1 VLLFVRELCRLRRH
15 LVQPGLRD
23 QLLSSCYSCMEAIAD
38 ADSALGDDEAAAASL
53 GKCLRAAAAVT
64 PGSDLHVILAS
75 KMEDVVRR
83 LHGAASPQAQQAW
96 QACADAHVARY
107 GVLAEGSVR
116 RLAELNRTLYV

>member
-1 VLLFVRELCRLRRH
+1 
-15 LVQPGLRD
+15 
-23 QLLSSCYSCMEAIAD
+23 MEAIAD

-75 KMEDVVRR
+75 KLADVVGR
-83 LHGAASPQAQQAW
+83 LHGQGSPQEQQAW

-107 GVLAEGSVR
+107 GVLNEGSIR
-116 RLAELNRTLYV
+116 RLAEFNRTLYV